1 LRKRSNP
8 ADASAAAAK
17 VICFIVILASC
28 IDTSNACHYDAVDLI
43 SVSLALV
50 RAGEAAEPG
59 HEGFGLLLHL
69 LLHLHEDVLR
79 LLEVVRHQALHHR
92 RL

>member
-1 LRKRSNP
+1 RSNP

-43 SVSLALV
+43 SVSLA
-50 RAGEAAEPG
+50 GSPPAASAVNPKG
-59 HEGFGLLLHL
+59 NP
-69 LLHLHEDVLR
+69 
-79 LLEVVRHQALHHR
+79 
-92 RL
+92 